1 MKIENVDRYIKGLR
15 KQCTQIQI
23 KDKDLCNFQ
32 ITKCRTL
39 KLGYYRYLPIYPIG
53 ITKII
58 VNQINTFTEQF
69 IMSMLVR
76 CLLSD
81 TMVKK

>member
-1 MKIENVDRYIKGLR
+1 MP
-15 KQCTQIQI
+15 T
-23 KDKDLCNFQ
+23 
-32 ITKCRTL
+32 
-39 KLGYYRYLPIYPIG
+39 YPIG

-76 CLLSD
+76 CLFKWYNGKEVNTLS
-81 TMVKK
+81 TFFKLIEEQEGVGK